1 MATEKQLAANR
12 RNARRSTGPRSS
24 AGKHRVSRNA
34 LRHGLSISVTANPA
48 VAERIERLAR
58 AIAGGIVDEKR
69 LNDARAVAAAEFDL
83 ARARQAKLALIE
95 RIKAFGTL
103 DPPPGLNPIYLLRA
117 VAAMAAGREP
127 APLPEPERVPAMPP
141 NEPARTAEA
150 VKRGLRELAKFDRY
164 EQRARVRRDRAVLQM
179 IEFGLYSTTSSNCA
193 E

>member
-1 MATEKQLAANR
+1 MPSEKQVAANW
-12 RNARRSTGPRSS
+12 RNARRSTGPRSI
-24 AGKHRVSRNA
+24 AGKRRVSRNA
-34 LRHGLSISVTANPA
+34 FRHGLSISVTANPA
-48 VAERIERLAR
+48 LRDCIEQLAR
-58 AIAGGIVDEKR
+58 EIAGRTDDETK
-69 LNDARAVAAAEFDL
+69 LAYARPVAAAEFDV
-83 ARARQAKLALIE
+83 ARARQAKVALIE

-141 NEPARTAEA
+141 NEPDRTAEA

-179 IEFGLYSTTSSNCA
+179 QMIEF
-193 E
+193 